1 MIKRILVPVDF
12 SKSSLK
18 ALDYALALAK
28 TFKAEVV
35 VLYVVEPVYYS
46 APDLTGG
53 AETMVTLMDEQR
65 RIGRQQL
72 LRLEQR
78 YAKAGARLRGVLQTG
93 TAYRA
98 IADAAQALKADLIVM
113 GTHGRTGVSHL
124 LVGSV
129 AERVVRT
136 APCPVLT
143 VNPSKQRR
151 RLGAA
156 APQRGARARRSARR
170 STAKRT

>member
-28 TFKAEVV
+28 PFKAEVV

-53 AETMVTLMDEQR
+53 AETMATLMDEQR
-65 RIGRQQL
+65 RLARQQL
-72 LRLEQR
+72 LKLEQR
-78 YAKAGARLRGVLQTG
+78 YAKAGAPLRGVLQTG

-98 IADAAQALKADLIVM
+98 IA
-113 GTHGRTGVSHL
+113 T
-124 LVGSV
+124 
-129 AERVVRT
+129 
-136 APCPVLT
+136 PP
-143 VNPSKQRR
+143 RR
-151 RLGAA
+151 
-156 APQRGARARRSARR
+156 
-170 STAKRT
+170 